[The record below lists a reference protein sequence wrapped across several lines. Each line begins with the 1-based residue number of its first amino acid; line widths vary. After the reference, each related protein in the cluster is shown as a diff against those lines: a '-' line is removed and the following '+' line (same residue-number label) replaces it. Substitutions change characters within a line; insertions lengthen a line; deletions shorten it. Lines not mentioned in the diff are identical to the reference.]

1 MPLTKEKP
9 KKIFNTSWKIA
20 KDTYHNLMN
29 NEPIIYSASIAFF
42 TIFSLPAILI
52 VITLIGS
59 AVFSE
64 EDVQNQI
71 ISRVESLVH
80 EDAAEQVGVV
90 LENVVEVPGGFWGI
104 LIGIVVVVKSATMI
118 FFIMQ
123 KALNS
128 IWRVKVKKNVK
139 YLRLMKH
146 RLINL
151 AMVVGLGLLLF
162 LSIVL
167 DTVLVVFSQQFN
179 DIFEGTF
186 SPVIWIISLLFSL
199 GVILIFFTSVLK
211 VLPDVNISWKDALAG
226 GLITAIL
233 FLIGKQIIN
242 IVLTNI
248 EIAGVYAAAGSL
260 VLILLWVFYSS
271 IILFIGAEVTKAYA
285 NNHGREINPS
295 SIAVKLEDLKH

>member
-1 MPLTKEKP
+1 
-9 KKIFNTSWKIA
+9 
-20 KDTYHNLMN
+20 MN